1 MLHIGLL
8 SLLIFQAIT
17 VHAIRQYT
25 ITNNC
30 PDASTLY
37 INGASQGT
45 LAASGGSTQQMM
57 NNTFEGLI
65 YLDVNGG
72 NQDGSGTTRA
82 GFYGTVSNFL
92 DLPSI

>member
-1 MLHIGLL
+1 MLHVGLL
-8 SLLIFQAIT
+8 SLLVLQAIA
-17 VHAIRQYT
+17 VHAMRDYT

-30 PDASTLY
+30 PGASTLY

-45 LAASGGSTQQMM
+45 LAANGGSTQQSM

-82 GFYGTVSNFL
+82 GFYGTVSSFL
-92 DLPSI
+92 GLLSI